1 MKENICK
8 AVLRRRGLRRGA
20 LYALKVLL
28 GLVIIF
34 PIIICILFA
43 LKTNRELMG
52 TTGLDLLPHNPTL
65 ENFTWVMES
74 VPIGTYLL
82 NTFIQCAIVIVCQL
96 AFCSCAAY
104 ALVFFRFKGKN
115 LIFSVILMTMM
126 IPADVVVITNYIQIQ
141 HWNLTDTHLG
151 MALPA
156 LVGGMGI
163 FLMRQF
169 YLTIPRDLKDAADI
183 DGCSDIGFFLRIAM
197 PLSAPSMASLAIYEF
212 IIIYNRYF
220 WPLLVTTSNR
230 MRTVQIGMAMLEG
243 GEAGQTAHV
252 LAGAAL
258 CIVPAVLVFIVGQP
272 YLIKGM
278 TEGSVKG

>member
-8 AVLRRRGLRRGA
+8 AVLRRRGA

-115 LIFSVILMTMM
+115 LIF
-126 IPADVVVITNYIQIQ
+126 
-141 HWNLTDTHLG
+141 
-151 MALPA
+151 
-156 LVGGMGI
+156 
-163 FLMRQF
+163 R
-169 YLTIPRDLKDAADI
+169 
-183 DGCSDIGFFLRIAM
+183 
-197 PLSAPSMASLAIYEF
+197 
-212 IIIYNRYF
+212 
-220 WPLLVTTSNR
+220 
-230 MRTVQIGMAMLEG
+230 
-243 GEAGQTAHV
+243 
-252 LAGAAL
+252 
-258 CIVPAVLVFIVGQP
+258 
-272 YLIKGM
+272 
-278 TEGSVKG
+278 

>member
-126 IPADVVVITNYIQIQ
+126 IPADVALRTSCE
-141 HWNLTDTHLG
+141 NL
-151 MALPA
+151 
-156 LVGGMGI
+156 
-163 FLMRQF
+163 
-169 YLTIPRDLKDAADI
+169 
-183 DGCSDIGFFLRIAM
+183 
-197 PLSAPSMASLAIYEF
+197 
-212 IIIYNRYF
+212 
-220 WPLLVTTSNR
+220 
-230 MRTVQIGMAMLEG
+230 
-243 GEAGQTAHV
+243 AHN
-252 LAGAAL
+252 L
-258 CIVPAVLVFIVGQP
+258 Q
-272 YLIKGM
+272 KRK
-278 TEGSVKG
+278 SV

>member
-163 FLMRQF
+163 FLKSQKTGTNNRFRSTKCPAPKILCQNPCQHQM
-169 YLTIPRDLKDAADI
+169 
-183 DGCSDIGFFLRIAM
+183 M
-197 PLSAPSMASLAIYEF
+197 PLH
-212 IIIYNRYF
+212 RH
-220 WPLLVTTSNR
+220 PLKS
-230 MRTVQIGMAMLEG
+230 
-243 GEAGQTAHV
+243 
-252 LAGAAL
+252 
-258 CIVPAVLVFIVGQP
+258 
-272 YLIKGM
+272 
-278 TEGSVKG
+278 